1 MPQDDQ
7 KNIEVKTERRH
18 SFRIPLRV
26 LKVSTDKSG
35 REIFFGY
42 AKDLSASG
50 MQIQT
55 SNPKEIGSRFNIYFD
70 LPDKKGKITTECEV
84 IWVQEY
90 DPLIKKMPA
99 MGIKF
104 VSLKEDLE
112 KSLKDFIEKNSSNQ

>member
-7 KNIEVKTERRH
+7 KNIEVTQERRH

-42 AKDLSASG
+42 AKDLSVSG

-55 SNPKEIGSRFNIYFD
+55 SNPREIGSRFNISFD
-70 LPDKKGKITTECEV
+70 LPDKKGKIITSCEV

-90 DPLIKKMPA
+90 EPLAKKMPA

-104 VSLKEDLE
+104 VDCSPDSERSLKE
-112 KSLKDFIEKNSSNQ
+112 FVEKNSSSQ